1 MSIEIPGDEEK
12 DEIEFPNGMKIII
25 DYGQRPKDF
34 DSFSTRYGGRL
45 RRIRLFNES
54 GRLITQRIEKNK
66 NYDPDLYKLMME
78 DLMEINKINPK
89 IIF

>member
-1 MSIEIPGDEEK
+1 MSVEIPGDEEK

-25 DYGQRPKDF
+25 DYGQMPKDF

-45 RRIRLFNES
+45 RRIRLFDES

-66 NYDPDLYKLMME
+66 NYDPELYKLMME
-78 DLMEINKINPK
+78 DLRKIHEVNHK

>member
-1 MSIEIPGDEEK
+1 MSVEIPGDEEK

-25 DYGQRPKDF
+25 DYGQRQKDF

-45 RRIRLFNES
+45 RRIRLFDKS

-66 NYDPDLYKLMME
+66 NYDPDHYKLMME
-78 DLMEINKINPK
+78 DLMKIHEVNPK